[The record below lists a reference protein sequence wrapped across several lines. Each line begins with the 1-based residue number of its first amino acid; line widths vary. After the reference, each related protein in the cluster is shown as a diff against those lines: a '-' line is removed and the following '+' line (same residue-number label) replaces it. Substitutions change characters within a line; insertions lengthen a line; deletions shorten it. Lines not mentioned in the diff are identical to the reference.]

1 MDSFPGGV
9 ISLPGGWSVNHY
21 GGSEGFL
28 RGLALQPFGHR
39 MCLQDLTGEELEKL
53 GPNLQALDREL
64 TAYWEQQFPDDPLR
78 RVYVLYFFETAFKSG
93 ARERFHLHVHVI
105 PRSDRIGEALKG
117 PDEDGILSVDGWHIR
132 TLTPDGKVPEPYSRT
147 SPTWAE
153 QVNRLMD
160 YLREHLP
167 RAASGR

>member
-28 RGLALQPFGHR
+28 GWLALQPFGHR
-39 MCLQDLTGEELEKL
+39 MRLQDLTRDELREL

-64 TAYWEQQFPDDPLR
+64 TAYWKRQFPDDPLR
-78 RVYVLYFFETAFKSG
+78 RVYVVYFFETAFKPG
-93 ARERFHLHVHVI
+93 ARERFHLHIHVI
-105 PRSDRIGEALKG
+105 PRSDRIGEGLTC
-117 PDEDGILSVDGWHIR
+117 PDEDGILSVDGWHIS
-132 TLTPDGKVPEPYSRT
+132 TLTPDDRVPEPYSKK
-147 SPTWAE
+147 SPTWVE
-153 QVNRLMD
+153 RVTGLMD

-167 RAASGR
+167 PGPAGR